1 MRDRPTYRMPAAIL
15 VLGLVAAALWIGTD
29 VLRERLA
36 GQQIATIQA
45 ANELRVAVAVSHLWL
60 EEYVT
65 GDPEVELANVW
76 DSLDEA
82 KDLARAMVEGGEA
95 GRSRIVLQP
104 LQDPEMRRRAESIRL
119 RVAELRESAMDRQR
133 GRARGEDTGIG
144 SAPDAHFDRIF
155 DELSAEAKAL
165 ALAVERRRA
174 HDAHRAR
181 LYFRGLLLAWCGI
194 VAVAAVSLWSRER
207 RRRSAEAALRRSELQ
222 LAQAQKLE
230 AVGRLAGGLAHD
242 INNYVTAITS
252 QCELVKMKATPGDRV
267 SDKMDM
273 VIATAGKV
281 TALVRQ
287 LLAFSRQQPVAPQVV
302 DLNEIVEELQGMAY
316 RLIGEDL
323 QLETFLADDL
333 WPVRVDPSQVE
344 QIVVNLLV
352 NSREASPL
360 GGKVTIET
368 ANVTLDREYLL
379 KNPTVQ
385 AGDYVLLAVSDS
397 GTGIEPEIRDKI
409 FEPFFTTK
417 EGSDARGLGLATIYG
432 IVRQNHGHVAV
443 YSEVGQGT
451 TFKVYLPRS
460 LDAAVKRAR
469 AADRRRPPSVLP
481 SRQSETVLL
490 IEDNDEL
497 RSSICDILETLG
509 YRVILAGNGTEA
521 LAALDREKGRV
532 DLVVSDVVM
541 PGMSGQEAVQRIR
554 EKVPDLPALF
564 ISGYTDNVVLRH
576 GILEGRFEFLEKPFS
591 ADRLAAKIR
600 EVLPEEP
607 RTAGS
612 ARR

>member
-1 MRDRPTYRMPAAIL
+1 MPAAIL
-15 VLGLVAAALWIGTD
+15 ALGLVAAVLWIGTD
-29 VLRERLA
+29 VLRERLSI
-36 GQQIATIQA
+36 QQIARIQA

-65 GDPEVELANVW
+65 GDPEVQLANVW

-82 KDLARAMVEGGEA
+82 QDLARAMVEGGEA
-95 GRSRIVLQP
+95 GRSGVVLRP
-104 LQDPEMRRRAESIRL
+104 FKDPELRRQAESIR
-119 RVAELRESAMDRQR
+119 RQVTELRESAMERQR
-133 GRARGEDTGIG
+133 GRIRGEDTGIG
-144 SAPDAHFDRIF
+144 SAQDAHFDLIF

-165 ALAVERRRA
+165 TLAVERQRA
-174 HDAHRAR
+174 HDAHQAR
-181 LYFRGLLLAWCGI
+181 LLFRGLLLAWCAI
-194 VAVAAVSLWSRER
+194 VSVAATSLWRRETR
-207 RRRSAEAALRRSELQ
+207 RRRVEEALRKSEIQ

-252 QCELVKMKATPGDRV
+252 QCELVKMKAAPEDRV

-281 TALVRQ
+281 TTLVRQ

-302 DLNEIVEELQGMAY
+302 VLNEIVEGLQGMAH
-316 RLIGEDL
+316 RLIGEDI

-360 GGKVTIET
+360 GGKVTLET
-368 ANVTLDREYLL
+368 ANVTLDREYLR

-397 GTGIEPEIRDKI
+397 GVGIEPDIRDKI
-409 FEPFFTTK
+409 FDPFFTTK

-432 IVRQNHGHVAV
+432 IVRQNSGHVTV

-460 LDAAVKRAR
+460 LDEAFKRAP
-469 AADRRRPPSVLP
+469 AAGRRKSPSVLP
-481 SRQSETVLL
+481 SGASETVLL

-497 RSSICDILETLG
+497 RGSIHDILETLG
-509 YRVILAGNGTEA
+509 YRVAVASNGTEA

-541 PGMSGQEAVQRIR
+541 PGMSGQEIVQKIR
-554 EKVPDLPALF
+554 EKVPNLPVLF

-600 EVLPEEP
+600 EVLPKEP